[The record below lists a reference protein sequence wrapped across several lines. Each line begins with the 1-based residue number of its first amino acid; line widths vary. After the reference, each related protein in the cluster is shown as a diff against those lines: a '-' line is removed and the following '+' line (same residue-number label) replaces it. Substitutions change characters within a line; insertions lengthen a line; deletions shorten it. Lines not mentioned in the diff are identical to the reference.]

1 MLFYIQKMIKTWNSQ
16 KDITFGG
23 ESHDIQCVS
32 TLLYLTRGKEEE
44 GKGPE
49 NSEHGLSAQHA
60 S

>member
-1 MLFYIQKMIKTWNSQ
+1 MWNSQ

-23 ESHDIQCVS
+23 EGCDIQSVS
-32 TLLYLTRGKEEE
+32 MLLYLTRGKEEE

-49 NSEHGLSAQHA
+49 NYEHGLSAQHA